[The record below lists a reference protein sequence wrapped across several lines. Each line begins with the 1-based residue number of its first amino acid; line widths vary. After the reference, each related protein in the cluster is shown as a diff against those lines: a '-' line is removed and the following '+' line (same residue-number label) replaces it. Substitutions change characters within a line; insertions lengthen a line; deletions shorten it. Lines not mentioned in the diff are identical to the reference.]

1 MTPRTLL
8 VLGGAL
14 VAVIAAGALLFLGNP
29 THAPLAL
36 EPDGV
41 GPLRL
46 GLDYE
51 AAVVAAR
58 RTAPETA
65 FAGLG
70 CNGFDEVRYSGEFAG
85 LPVSVMG
92 MSRDGKLAEVE
103 ITVDAPLRTAD
114 EAACVA
120 LRDQLA
126 APFLARFGPAEETL
140 TEEKPVSRE
149 HLLRVGPVLLAA
161 RWFPT
166 GRSCYVSALYG
177 NRVESTG
184 W

>member
-1 MTPRTLL
+1 MTPRTLF

-14 VAVIAAGALLFLGNP
+14 VAVIAASALLFQGDRAQ
-29 THAPLAL
+29 APLAL

-58 RTAPETA
+58 RTAPQTA

-70 CNGFDEVRYSGEFAG
+70 CNGFDEVRYSSEFAG

-92 MSRDGKLAEVE
+92 MSREGQLAEVE
-103 ITVDAPLRTAD
+103 VTVDAPLQTPD

-126 APFLARFGPAEETL
+126 APFLARFGPAGESWSDD
-140 TEEKPVSRE
+140 KPVSRE

>member
-1 MTPRTLL
+1 MTPRTLR

-14 VAVIAAGALLFLGNP
+14 VAVIAAGALLFQGDRVQ
-29 THAPLAL
+29 APLAL
-36 EPDGV
+36 ERDGV

-51 AAVVAAR
+51 AAVVSAR
-58 RTAPETA
+58 RTAPQTA

-70 CNGFDEVRYSGEFAG
+70 CNGFDEVRYSVEFVG

-92 MSRDGKLAEVE
+92 MSREGKLAEVE

-114 EAACVA
+114 EDACVA

-126 APFLARFGPAEETL
+126 APFLARFGPAKESWI
-140 TEEKPVSRE
+140 EEKPVSRE
-149 HLLRVGPVLLAA
+149 HLLRIGPVLLAA
-161 RWFPT
+161 RWFST

-177 NRVESTG
+177 NRLESTG

>member
-1 MTPRTLL
+1 MTPRTLR

-14 VAVIAAGALLFLGNP
+14 VAAIAAGALLFQGHRAQAL
-29 THAPLAL
+29 LSL

-46 GLDYE
+46 GLDYD

-58 RTAPETA
+58 RTAPQTA

-70 CNGFDEVRYSGEFAG
+70 CNGFDEVRYSDELAG

-92 MSRDGKLAEVE
+92 MSREGRLAEVE

-126 APFLARFGPAEETL
+126 APFLARFGPAKEGW

-149 HLLRVGPVLLAA
+149 HLLRIGPALLAA
-161 RWFPT
+161 RWFST

-177 NRVESTG
+177 TRVESTG